1 MKNQKITTYQ
11 MAVTAVMAAVLCV
24 LGPLTVPIG
33 AIPISLANFV
43 ICLTAWLLGPKFGTL
58 SVVIYLAI
66 GLIGVPVFSG
76 YGAGLAKVAGPTGG
90 YLVGYLLLAFIGGLF
105 IEKSNGQPVISA
117 VGLVLGDVRL
127 LRPGYRLVRV
137 PDAVRPWLCT
147 GCVRVSLH
155 RAGSGQD
162 RGVLHCGC
170 PAAQASGAGR
180 CAASERSLSPNLAPI
195 L

>member
-24 LGPLTVPIG
+24 LGPLTLPIR
-33 AIPISLANFV
+33 AIPNSLANFV
-43 ICLTAWLLGPKFGTL
+43 NCLTAWLLGPKFGTL

-105 IEKSNGQPVISA
+105 IEKSNGQPVVSA
-117 VGLVLGDVRL
+117 VGLVLGDAACYVL
-127 LRPGYRLVRV
+127 GTAWFVFQMQC
-137 PDAVRPWLCT
+137 DLCT
-147 GCVRVSLH
+147 DCVRVSLH

-170 PAAQASGAGR
+170 PTAQASGAGR

>member
-11 MAVTAVMAAVLCV
+11 MAVTAVMAAMLCV

-105 IEKSNGQPVISA
+105 IEKSNGQPVVSA
-117 VGLVLGDVRL
+117 VGLVLGDAACYVL
-127 LRPGYRLVRV
+127 GTIWFMILTGADLVSALGWCVLPYLPG
-137 PDAVRPWLCT
+137 DAVKIVLAAVLTMQLDKRLK
-147 GCVRVSLH
+147 GSL
-155 RAGSGQD
+155 
-162 RGVLHCGC
+162 V
-170 PAAQASGAGR
+170 
-180 CAASERSLSPNLAPI
+180 
-195 L
+195 

>member
-105 IEKSNGQPVISA
+105 IEKSNGQPVVSA
-117 VGLVLGDVRL
+117 VGLVLGDAVCYVL
-127 LRPGYRLVRV
+127 GRV
-137 PDAVRPWLCT
+137 PDAVRPELCT

-155 RAGSGQD
+155 RAGPGQD

-180 CAASERSLSPNLAPI
+180 CAASERSLSQNLAPI